1 MRAVISF
8 RNWSTLKAAT
18 VLMGWGSL
26 AFAQPVAPP
35 RDLSRVNQDEI
46 ASFYGRMNVVVGSGA
61 RAFGMGGAFL
71 ARADDATAA
80 SWNPAGLSY
89 LRRTEFS
96 LVGVHNDF
104 SQKTALSSTGGTAH
118 PGFREDRLTATVADF
133 AGFALPLRVK
143 DRSGAIQVSYQRSF
157 SFSGSRRS
165 EAQGQVLGFLPN
177 EKPAP
182 LTEFTVEG
190 KGGFDT
196 VSLSSGFEIAPGL
209 RLGVSVNRWING
221 FRQTVNRND
230 IGTQNY
236 RLIESHWKLH
246 GTNFNVGAL
255 VTPIP
260 RLNLGGVFKSG
271 FTAGGNLSKKRTDFD
286 FGGPPQGTPNSDTSD
301 ISVRFPRVFGFGA
314 SYQASNTVTLSAD
327 FTRTEW
333 SKARITNF
341 FALARAGAATGDVDN
356 FDDLPFPAVE
366 EALVGQVD
374 TSQFRVGGE
383 WVLRP
388 GSSGRILVPVR
399 MGFFHDG
406 QPVTVPSIKSTR
418 SKVIQEEKAFSGFTL
433 GAGVTL
439 GGVLFDV
446 AYIREGG
453 TVQTA
458 LYRTVPNPNP
468 DEEGTV
474 IEFGQIGPDRRV
486 RYGRFFASVM
496 VRFGPRR

>member
-8 RNWSTLKAAT
+8 RNWSTVKAAT

-104 SQKTALSSTGGTAH
+104 SQKTALSSTGGAAH

-143 DRSGAIQVSYQRSF
+143 DRLGAIQVSYQRSF

-165 EAQGQVLGFLPN
+165 EAQGQVLGFLPDG
-177 EKPAP
+177 KPAP

-196 VSLSSGFEIAPGL
+196 VSLSSGFEVAPGL

-255 VTPIP
+255 ITPIP

-286 FGGPPQGTPNSDTSD
+286 LNEAPKGQRHSGN

-333 SKARITNF
+333 SKARITDF
-341 FALARAGAATGDVDN
+341 FALGRSSTDSANVDP
-356 FDDLPFPAVE
+356 FAELPFPAVE
-366 EALVGQVD
+366 EALVGQFD

-388 GSSGRILVPVR
+388 GSSGRVLVPVR

-406 QPVTVPSIKSTR
+406 QPVTVPSIKSV
-418 SKVIQEEKAFSGFTL
+418 KEAIPVEKAFSGFTL
-433 GAGVTL
+433 GAGITL

-458 LYRTVPNPNP
+458 LYKSVKPNPNE
-468 DEEGTV
+468 DTTV
-474 IEFGQIGPDRRV
+474 IEFDQIGPDRRV